1 MAIICIKDR
10 YTTYKESYLYSSLF
24 AFISMALK
32 ERRPSWRIS
41 STDRLVHADLS
52 GDEELLHG
60 HHVHV
65 GKVLHHKP
73 LAFVLVMV
81 TSAC

>member
-1 MAIICIKDR
+1 M
-10 YTTYKESYLYSSLF
+10 LF
-24 AFISMALK
+24 GMEILEFHL
-32 ERRPSWRIS
+32 RGPCWGVS
-41 STDRLVHADLS
+41 STDGLLHADLS

-73 LAFVLVMV
+73 LALVLVMV
-81 TSAC
+81 TSACSILT